1 MNSPNLES
9 DISISTVYTQQIM
22 AQFNDLNI
30 LNPPLYKGLS
40 DCPNCTESRVWVF
53 LSRLQIYILSFTLSF
68 RIFLIFGEKEKE
80 NESVGVSI
88 IEQTLP
94 RQEVREI

>member
-30 LNPPLYKGLS
+30 LNIS
-40 DCPNCTESRVWVF
+40 T
-53 LSRLQIYILSFTLSF
+53 LSRLVQTVLIVLSL
-68 RIFLIFGEKEKE
+68 
-80 NESVGVSI
+80 ESEYFYQDFKS
-88 IEQTLP
+88 TF
-94 RQEVREI
+94 

>member
-30 LNPPLYKGLS
+30 SNPPLYKGLF
-40 DCPNCTESRVWVF
+40 R
-53 LSRLQIYILSFTLSF
+53 LS
-68 RIFLIFGEKEKE
+68 
-80 NESVGVSI
+80 
-88 IEQTLP
+88 
-94 RQEVREI
+94 